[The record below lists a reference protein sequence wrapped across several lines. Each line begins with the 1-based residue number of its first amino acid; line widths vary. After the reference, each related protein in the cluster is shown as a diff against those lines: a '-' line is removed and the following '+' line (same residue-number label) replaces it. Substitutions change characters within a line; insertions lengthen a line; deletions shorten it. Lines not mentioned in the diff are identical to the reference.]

1 MNRSEEVRGGPKRS
15 GEVRGGPSLALLLAS
30 GLTILAVPT
39 SAAADILVFKTGRT
53 MSVAGA
59 RVDGDRMVIALR
71 GGGEGSFPLSMVER
85 VDPDE
90 VPYPVPAVADA
101 ETPATPADPQD
112 AVLASRPFA
121 ELIASAAATHGVDV
135 RLVHA
140 VIEAESNYR
149 PRARSR
155 KGAKGLMQLMP
166 ATARQ
171 YAVKDPYDPKA
182 NIEAGVKHLK
192 DLLTRF
198 DVTLALAAY
207 NAGEATIRRYRGL
220 PPFAETR
227 GYVARILTR
236 LGR

>member
-1 MNRSEEVRGGPKRS
+1 MTSSRTDATSGTACGQARSATPALMIA
-15 GEVRGGPSLALLLAS
+15 LALLVVAAPAS
-30 GLTILAVPT
+30 
-39 SAAADILVFKTGRT
+39 ADILVFKTGRT
-53 MSVAGA
+53 MSVASA

-71 GGGEGSFPLSMVER
+71 GGGEGTVPLSMVER

-90 VPYPVPAVADA
+90 VPYPEPATADA
-101 ETPATPADPQD
+101 GTPATPADPED

-121 ELIASAAATHGVDV
+121 ELIAAAAATHGVDV

-149 PRARSR
+149 PRARSS

-182 NIEAGVKHLK
+182 NIEAGVRHLK

-207 NAGEATIRRYRGL
+207 NAGEATIRRYRGV
-220 PPFAETR
+220 PPFADTR
-227 GYVARILTR
+227 GYVARILAR

>member
-1 MNRSEEVRGGPKRS
+1 MVRTGI
-15 GEVRGGPSLALLLAS
+15 VALAAIAGILLA
-30 GLTILAVPT
+30 TP
-39 SAAADILVFKTGRT
+39 
-53 MSVAGA
+53 AGA
-59 RVDGDRMVIALR
+59 EILIFQNGRIMPVTSVRVDGDRLEVQLR
-71 GGGEGSFPLSMVER
+71 DGGEAR
-85 VDPDE
+85 VPSALIARIDPDE
-90 VPYPVPAVADA
+90 LPTPLPAQPTESAATGAAGVVP
-101 ETPATPADPQD
+101 

-121 ELIASAAATHGVDV
+121 PLIAAAAATYGVDV

-149 PRARSR
+149 PRARSS

-182 NIEAGVKHLK
+182 NIEAGVRHLK

-207 NAGEATIRRYRGL
+207 NAGEATIRRYRGV

-227 GYVARILTR
+227 GYVARILAR